1 MWVSIAGAVA
11 LEEEDMDLASGNEEL
26 AEIDVQTG
34 DILWALQ
41 NGFQKLDKIK
51 DANRRTR

>member
-1 MWVSIAGAVA
+1 VWVSIAGAVA

-34 DILWALQ
+34 VSRPVAA
-41 NGFQKLDKIK
+41 GE
-51 DANRRTR
+51 RRGVRGSRMAQRG